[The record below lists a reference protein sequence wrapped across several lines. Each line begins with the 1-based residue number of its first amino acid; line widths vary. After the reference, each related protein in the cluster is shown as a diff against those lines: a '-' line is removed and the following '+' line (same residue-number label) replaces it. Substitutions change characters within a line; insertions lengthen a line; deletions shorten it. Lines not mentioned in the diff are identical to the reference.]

1 MISKLLAAV
10 LVFGL
15 ALWGLNQADILWF
28 RSQVERLEN
37 DRLIYLSSVMRRGE
51 SDVVKDSLR
60 VASQAFGKMQAF
72 NDKTLDL
79 LGDNCLATPVRHLAE
94 VILEAGPLPGGD
106 DQAVKAVEMAVK
118 ELYRGKSNTF
128 LVSVSASNPRW
139 SNDKKVLT
147 LDLWWKWQMSEAC
160 HQAVMRNL
168 KTQAAR

>member
-1 MISKLLAAV
+1 MISKLLAGV

-51 SDVVKDSLR
+51 SDMVKD
-60 VASQAFGKMQAF
+60 
-72 NDKTLDL
+72 
-79 LGDNCLATPVRHLAE
+79 C
-94 VILEAGPLPGGD
+94 
-106 DQAVKAVEMAVK
+106 
-118 ELYRGKSNTF
+118 
-128 LVSVSASNPRW
+128 
-139 SNDKKVLT
+139 
-147 LDLWWKWQMSEAC
+147 EAC